1 MQSRYAAQPGT
12 QLSAEMASGGQRA
25 QNTYSTRMR
34 YWIRL
39 SCQYSRYQISI
50 TCRWAKFR
58 SRVMKG
64 QNPENSGTDAILLL
78 CKTLPDTTARFTN
91 PVPRRRISL

>member
-12 QLSAEMASGGQRA
+12 QMSAEMAWGGQRA
-25 QNTYSTRMR
+25 QNKYSTRMR

-58 SRVMKG
+58 SRVLKG
-64 QNPENSGTDAILLL
+64 QKPGKFRYRHAMLLL
-78 CKTLPDTTARFTN
+78 
-91 PVPRRRISL
+91 